1 MSTPGSDETQ
11 RQPQTPQPP
20 QTPQQPQPEEPSP
33 TPTEPTGWE
42 PPSRTSDEAVLPEPV
57 FTPFSL
63 TVGDGFKFGCGFTM
77 ALVIAGLIGLLALS
91 LVFLL
96 ASLVGAP
103 IPVGR

>member
-1 MSTPGSDETQ
+1 MDETQ
-11 RQPQTPQPP
+11 
-20 QTPQQPQPEEPSP
+20 QQPQPVEPSP
-33 TPTEPTGWE
+33 PPSEPTGWE
-42 PPSRTSDEAVLPEPV
+42 PPGRASDEPVLPEPV

-77 ALVIAGLIGLLALS
+77 ALTIAVLIGLLALS

-103 IPVGR
+103 LPVGR

>member
-1 MSTPGSDETQ
+1 MQGPQEPPPASTPTTVEPTVAA
-11 RQPQTPQPP
+11 PAPAVEPA
-20 QTPQQPQPEEPSP
+20 PSP
-33 TPTEPTGWE
+33 SPQDDAE
-42 PPSRTSDEAVLPEPV
+42 VLPEPV

-91 LVFLL
+91 LVLLL